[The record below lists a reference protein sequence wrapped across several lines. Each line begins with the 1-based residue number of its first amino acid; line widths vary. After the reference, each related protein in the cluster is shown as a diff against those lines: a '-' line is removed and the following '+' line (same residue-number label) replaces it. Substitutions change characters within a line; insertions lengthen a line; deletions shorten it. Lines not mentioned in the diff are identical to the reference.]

1 MVTQHQKKEVEKKE
15 KQRKNEEQKEREQ
28 EERKENEQERK
39 ENEQEGE
46 KDHKYLSKPK
56 ILFRSSNPSCA
67 SFKIRMVSL
76 RCSSRNRIY

>member
-1 MVTQHQKKEVEKKE
+1 MVEVEKKDVKEENQE
-15 KQRKNEEQKEREQ
+15 KKERRKQ
-28 EERKENEQERK
+28 ERKREKRK

-46 KDHKYLSKPK
+46 KDHRYLSKPK

>member
-1 MVTQHQKKEVEKKE
+1 MVNQHQKVVEEKKE
-15 KQRKNEEQKEREQ
+15 KQRKNEEQKERNAKEKRKQ
-28 EERKENEQERK
+28 EERK